1 LLRLRRRRIEI
12 GSRLEGWYVSGWLA
26 GEWSFLE
33 IAGGSE
39 GEMAYIRRME
49 KEKMILDFL
58 EVGIW
63 RSRIMNVGMI
73 ERLTSRRLLMTA

>member
-1 LLRLRRRRIEI
+1 
-12 GSRLEGWYVSGWLA
+12 
-26 GEWSFLE
+26 
-33 IAGGSE
+33 
-39 GEMAYIRRME
+39 MAYIRRME

-63 RSRIMNVGMI
+63 RSRIMNAGMI